1 MSFNG
6 RKNTTMC
13 HLEVVR
19 TERISPSFV
28 RVTVGGEALRPLTHH
43 GYDHWFRL
51 FLPREDGETNYNLP
65 KRVDMIGY
73 VQYLRMPAETR
84 PPMRNYTV
92 REFRPDALELDIDFV
107 VHGDEGLA
115 TRFATRAKPGDSVAL
130 LDQGAGFEFDPA
142 ADQHLL
148 VTDET
153 GLPAVAG
160 ILRDLPRDAKGSAII
175 EVPHADDARE
185 IDAPAGVT
193 VEWLV
198 RDEGSTPG
206 ILALDAVK
214 RWTLPSGTLS
224 AYLVGEQALATGAR
238 RWLVNE
244 LGVPK
249 KSILFS
255 GYWRIGHG
263 H

>member
-6 RKNTTMC
+6 RKNTTLC
-13 HLEVVR
+13 LVEVVR
-19 TERISPSFV
+19 NVQISPNF
-28 RVTVGGEALRPLTHH
+28 RRITVGGEALRALTNH

-51 FLPREDGETNYNLP
+51 FLPHEGGETNYRLP

-73 VQYLRMPAETR
+73 LQYLRMPAETR

-92 REFRPDALELDIDFV
+92 REFRPEQLELDIDFV

-115 TRFATRAKPGDSVAL
+115 TRFATRARPGDTVAL
-130 LDQGAGFEFDPA
+130 LDQGAGFELDPA
-142 ADQHLL
+142 VENFLL
-148 VTDET
+148 VADET
-153 GLPAVAG
+153 GLPAVVG
-160 ILRDLPRDAKGSAII
+160 ILRDLPRSARGTAII
-175 EVPHADDARE
+175 EVPHADDAQAV
-185 IDAPAGVT
+185 DAPADVS

-198 RDEGSTPG
+198 RP
-206 ILALDAVK
+206 ADAVPGTVALEAVT
-214 RWTLPSGTLS
+214 RWTLPDGALS

-238 RWLVNE
+238 RHLVA

-255 GYWRIGHG
+255 GYWRIGVSH
-263 H
+263 